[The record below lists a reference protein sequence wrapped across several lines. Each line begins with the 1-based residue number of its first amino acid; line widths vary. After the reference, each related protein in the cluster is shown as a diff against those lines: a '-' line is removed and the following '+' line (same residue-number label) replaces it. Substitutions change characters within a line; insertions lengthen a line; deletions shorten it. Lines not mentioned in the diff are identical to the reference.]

1 MDRSVL
7 VGTPRP
13 RLGLSPV
20 SDVTASAARDLALGG
35 GMGAWRDWSGD
46 VRMRIP
52 GVPRRASRVSSA
64 LAPKCAGSV
73 MVPHSKCEMKQFELT
88 AISRTDSSA
97 QTSSAWFYCGY

>member
-35 GMGAWRDWSGD
+35 GMDAWRDWSGD

-52 GVPRRASRVSSA
+52 GVPRRASRVFSA
-64 LAPKCAGSV
+64 LAPKCAGV
-73 MVPHSKCEMKQFELT
+73 CDGPAFEMRNEAVRAQGHQPH
-88 AISRTDSSA
+88 
-97 QTSSAWFYCGY
+97 